1 MSTHFICF
9 TNNIFCVIIK
19 TIKGRE
25 KMNLIRAKREEKQL
39 SQAELG
45 RLLGV
50 SQQHIQR
57 FEKDYPVPVK
67 YAAKLAQ
74 ILDIDIKELLPEEL
88 KDVSLANPEIVQID
102 VLDVRACCGDGIENF
117 TENVIGQQMMTLPA
131 LRELTESAPENIK
144 IIKAIGESMMP
155 TIHTDDIVWIDI
167 SVKTPTSDGLYILCV
182 GSDLLIRRI
191 QINPFDNTATVIAD
205 NNKYLPIPRNNY
217 RDIKVIGKV
226 IYHMRK
232 TA

>member
-1 MSTHFICF
+1 ME
-9 TNNIFCVIIK
+9 NMEQENIWRIK
-19 TIKGRE
+19 KHV
-25 KMNLIRAKREEKQL
+25 KQL
-39 SQAELG
+39 LDDKGINYNIAEKLG
-45 RLLGV
+45 KNITYLQKFTKEKSPKRLDEDFRRRLAAYLQV
-50 SQQHIQR
+50 SEQELTDLPITA
-57 FEKDYPVPVK
+57 PNLTP
-67 YAAKLAQ
+67 
-74 ILDIDIKELLPEEL
+74 DI
-88 KDVSLANPEIVQID
+88 VHID

-131 LRELTESAPENIK
+131 LREFTSQAPENIK

-155 TIHTDDIVWIDI
+155 TIHTDDVVWVDI
-167 SVKTPTSDGLYILCV
+167 SVNAPTSDGLYILCI

-191 QINPFDNTATVIAD
+191 QINPFDNTAMIRAD
-205 NNKYLPIPRNNY
+205 NSQYAPIPHNNY

>member
-1 MSTHFICF
+1 
-9 TNNIFCVIIK
+9 
-19 TIKGRE
+19 
-25 KMNLIRAKREEKQL
+25 MNLIKEKREEKQL

-74 ILDIDIKELLPEEL
+74 ILNIDVKELLPEEL

-102 VLDVRACCGDGIENF
+102 VLNVRACCGNGIENF

-205 NNKYLPIPRNNY
+205 NNKYLPIPRQNY
-217 RDIKVIGKV
+217 RDINVVGKV

>member
-1 MSTHFICF
+1 
-9 TNNIFCVIIK
+9 
-19 TIKGRE
+19 
-25 KMNLIRAKREEKQL
+25 MNLIRAKREEKQL

-102 VLDVRACCGDGIENF
+102 VLDVRACCGNGIENF

>member
-1 MSTHFICF
+1 
-9 TNNIFCVIIK
+9 
-19 TIKGRE
+19 
-25 KMNLIRAKREEKQL
+25 MNLIKEKREEKQI

-45 RLLGV
+45 KMLGV

-57 FEKDYPVPVK
+57 FEKGYPVPVK
-67 YAAKLAQ
+67 YATKLAQ
-74 ILDIDIKELLPEEL
+74 ILNIEVKELLPPEL
-88 KDVSLANPEIVQID
+88 KDISLANPDIIQID
-102 VLDVRACCGDGIENF
+102 VLDVRACCGNGIENF

-131 LRELTESAPENIK
+131 LRELTSSAPENIK

-205 NNKYLPIPRNNY
+205 NNKYLPIPRQNY
-217 RDIKVIGKV
+217 RDINVVGKV

>member
-1 MSTHFICF
+1 MSKWKFLEDLT
-9 TNNIFCVIIK
+9 K
-19 TIKGRE
+19 DAG
-25 KMNLIRAKREEKQL
+25 L
-39 SQAELG
+39 SQAELAK
-45 RLLGV
+45 RLNWYQTRISEVFLDKANIPASRVYDFAEFFGLDYK
-50 SQQHIQR
+50 QL
-57 FEKDYPVPVK
+57 KDYNDGKTDIAPVPNK
-67 YAAKLAQ
+67 GIARIA
-74 ILDIDIKELLPEEL
+74 DIIK
-88 KDVSLANPEIVQID
+88 ID
-102 VLDVRACCGDGIENF
+102 VLDVRACCGNGIETF
-117 TENVIGQQMMTLPA
+117 TENVIGHQMMTLPA
-131 LRELTESAPENIK
+131 LREFTNSAPENIK

-205 NNKYLPIPRNNY
+205 NNKYLPIPRQNY
-217 RDIKVIGKV
+217 RDINVVGKV

>member
-1 MSTHFICF
+1 
-9 TNNIFCVIIK
+9 
-19 TIKGRE
+19 
-25 KMNLIRAKREEKQL
+25 MNLIKAKREEKQL

-45 RLLGV
+45 KLLGV

-74 ILDIDIKELLPEEL
+74 ILGIDVKELLPEEL
-88 KDVSLANPEIVQID
+88 KSVSLANPEIVQID
-102 VLDVRACCGDGIENF
+102 VLDVRACCGNGVENF
-117 TENVIGQQMMTLPA
+117 SENVIGQQMMTLPA
-131 LRELTESAPENIK
+131 LRELTSSAPENIK

-155 TIHTDDIVWIDI
+155 TIHTDDIIWIDV
-167 SVKTPTSDGLYILCV
+167 SVKTPTSDGLYILGV
-182 GSDLLIRRI
+182 GTDLLIRRI

-205 NNKYLPIPRNNY
+205 NDKYMPIPRQNY
-217 RDIKVIGKV
+217 RDIKVVGKV

>member
-1 MSTHFICF
+1 
-9 TNNIFCVIIK
+9 
-19 TIKGRE
+19 
-25 KMNLIRAKREEKQL
+25 MNLIRAKREEKQL

-102 VLDVRACCGDGIENF
+102 VLDVRACCGNGIENF

-205 NNKYLPIPRNNY
+205 NNKYLPIPRQNY
-217 RDIKVIGKV
+217 RDIKVVGKV

>member
-1 MSTHFICF
+1 
-9 TNNIFCVIIK
+9 
-19 TIKGRE
+19 
-25 KMNLIRAKREEKQL
+25 MNLIKAKREEKQL

-74 ILDIDIKELLPEEL
+74 ILNIDVKELLPEEL

-102 VLDVRACCGDGIENF
+102 VLDVRACCGNGIENF

-205 NNKYLPIPRNNY
+205 NNKYLPIPRQNY
-217 RDIKVIGKV
+217 RDINVVGKV

>member
-1 MSTHFICF
+1 
-9 TNNIFCVIIK
+9 
-19 TIKGRE
+19 
-25 KMNLIRAKREEKQL
+25 MNLIKEKREEKQL

-74 ILDIDIKELLPEEL
+74 ILNIDIKELLPEEL

-102 VLDVRACCGDGIENF
+102 VLNVRACCGNGIENF

-205 NNKYLPIPRNNY
+205 NNKYLPIPRQNY
-217 RDIKVIGKV
+217 RDINVVGKV

>member
-1 MSTHFICF
+1 MSL
-9 TNNIFCVIIK
+9 IK
-19 TIKGRE
+19 E
-25 KMNLIRAKREEKQL
+25 KREEKKL

-67 YAAKLAQ
+67 YATKLAQ
-74 ILDIDIKELLPEEL
+74 ILGIDIKELLPQEL
-88 KDVSLANPEIVQID
+88 KSVPLASPELISID
-102 VLDVRACCGDGIENF
+102 VLDVRACCGNGAENF
-117 TENVIGQQMMTLPA
+117 TENVVGQQMMTLPA
-131 LRELTESAPENIK
+131 LREFTNSAPENIK

-155 TIHTDDIVWIDI
+155 TIHTDDVVWVDI
-167 SVKTPTSDGLYILCV
+167 SVKSPTSDGLYILCI

-205 NNKYLPIPRNNY
+205 NNKYLPIPRQNY
-217 RDIKVIGKV
+217 REIKVIGKV

>member
-1 MSTHFICF
+1 
-9 TNNIFCVIIK
+9 
-19 TIKGRE
+19 
-25 KMNLIRAKREEKQL
+25 MNLIKAKREEKQL

-67 YAAKLAQ
+67 YATKLAQ
-74 ILDIDIKELLPEEL
+74 ILNIDIKELLPEEL

-102 VLDVRACCGDGIENF
+102 VLDVRACCGNGIENF

-131 LRELTESAPENIK
+131 LRELTSSAPENIK

-205 NNKYLPIPRNNY
+205 NNKYLPIPRQNY
-217 RDIKVIGKV
+217 RDINVVGKV

>member
-1 MSTHFICF
+1 
-9 TNNIFCVIIK
+9 
-19 TIKGRE
+19 
-25 KMNLIRAKREEKQL
+25 MNLIRAKREEKQL

-45 RLLGV
+45 KLLGV

-74 ILDIDIKELLPEEL
+74 ILNIDVKELLPEEL
-88 KDVSLANPEIVQID
+88 KDVSFANHEIVQID

-131 LRELTESAPENIK
+131 LREFTSSAPENIK

-205 NNKYLPIPRNNY
+205 NNKYLPIPRQNY
-217 RDIKVIGKV
+217 HDINVVGKV

>member
-1 MSTHFICF
+1 MAMNFI
-9 TNNIFCVIIK
+9 K
-19 TIKGRE
+19 E
-25 KMNLIRAKREEKQL
+25 KREEKGI

-67 YAAKLAQ
+67 YASKLAQ

-88 KDVSLANPEIVQID
+88 KDISLSDPQLVKID
-102 VLDVRACCGDGIENF
+102 VLDVRACCGNGIESF
-117 TENVIGQQMMTLPA
+117 TENVIGQHLMTLPA
-131 LRELTESAPENIK
+131 LREITSAAPENIK

-155 TIHTDDIVWIDI
+155 TIHTDDIVWVDI
-167 SVKTPTSDGLYILCV
+167 SVKTPTSDGLYILCI

-191 QINPFDNTATVIAD
+191 QINPFDNTAMIRAD
-205 NNKYLPIPRNNY
+205 NSQYAPIPHNDY
-217 RDIKVIGKV
+217 RSIKVIGKV

>member
-1 MSTHFICF
+1 
-9 TNNIFCVIIK
+9 
-19 TIKGRE
+19 
-25 KMNLIRAKREEKQL
+25 MNLIKAKREEKQL

-102 VLDVRACCGDGIENF
+102 VLDVRACCGNGIENF

-205 NNKYLPIPRNNY
+205 NSKYMPIPRQNY
-217 RDIKVIGKV
+217 RDIKVVGKV

>member
-1 MSTHFICF
+1 
-9 TNNIFCVIIK
+9 
-19 TIKGRE
+19 
-25 KMNLIRAKREEKQL
+25 MNLIKEKREVKQL

-74 ILDIDIKELLPEEL
+74 ILNIDVKELLPEEL

-102 VLDVRACCGDGIENF
+102 VLDVRACCGNGIENF

-205 NNKYLPIPRNNY
+205 NNKYLPIPRQNY
-217 RDIKVIGKV
+217 RDINVVGKV

>member
-1 MSTHFICF
+1 
-9 TNNIFCVIIK
+9 
-19 TIKGRE
+19 
-25 KMNLIRAKREEKQL
+25 MNLIRAKREEKQL

-67 YAAKLAQ
+67 YVAKLAQ

-88 KDVSLANPEIVQID
+88 KDVSLSNPEIVQID
-102 VLDVRACCGDGIENF
+102 VLDVRACCGNGVENF
-117 TENVIGQQMMTLPA
+117 AENVIGQQMMTLPA
-131 LRELTESAPENIK
+131 LREFTSSAPENIK

-191 QINPFDNTATVIAD
+191 QINPFDNTAMIRAD
-205 NNKYLPIPRNNY
+205 NAAYAPIPHNNY
-217 RDIKVIGKV
+217 RDIKVAGKV
-226 IYHMRK
+226 IYHMHK

>member
-1 MSTHFICF
+1 
-9 TNNIFCVIIK
+9 
-19 TIKGRE
+19 
-25 KMNLIRAKREEKQL
+25 MNLIRAKREEKQL

-45 RLLGV
+45 KLLGV

-102 VLDVRACCGDGIENF
+102 VLDVRACCGNGVENF

>member
-1 MSTHFICF
+1 
-9 TNNIFCVIIK
+9 
-19 TIKGRE
+19 
-25 KMNLIRAKREEKQL
+25 MNLIKAKREEKQL

-74 ILDIDIKELLPEEL
+74 ILNIDVKELLPEEL

-102 VLDVRACCGDGIENF
+102 VLNVRACCGNGIENF

-205 NNKYLPIPRNNY
+205 NNKYLPIPRQNY
-217 RDIKVIGKV
+217 RDINVVGKV

>member
-1 MSTHFICF
+1 
-9 TNNIFCVIIK
+9 
-19 TIKGRE
+19 
-25 KMNLIRAKREEKQL
+25 MNLIKEKREEKKI

-67 YAAKLAQ
+67 YASKLAQ

-88 KDVSLANPEIVQID
+88 KDVSLANPDIVQID
-102 VLDVRACCGDGIENF
+102 VLDVRACCGNGVENF

-131 LRELTESAPENIK
+131 LREFTNSAPENIK

-155 TIHTDDIVWIDI
+155 TIHTDDIVWVDI

-191 QINPFDNTATVIAD
+191 QINPFDNTAMIRAD
-205 NNKYLPIPRNNY
+205 NTSYAPIPHNNY
-217 RDIKVIGKV
+217 RDIKVAGKV
-226 IYHMRK
+226 IYHMHK

>member
-1 MSTHFICF
+1 
-9 TNNIFCVIIK
+9 
-19 TIKGRE
+19 
-25 KMNLIRAKREEKQL
+25 MNLIRAKREEKQL

-88 KDVSLANPEIVQID
+88 KDVSLSNPEIVQID
-102 VLDVRACCGDGIENF
+102 VLDVRACCGNGVENF
-117 TENVIGQQMMTLPA
+117 AENVIGQQMMTLPA
-131 LRELTESAPENIK
+131 LREFTSSAPENIK

-191 QINPFDNTATVIAD
+191 QINPFDNTAMIRAD
-205 NNKYLPIPRNNY
+205 NAAYAPIPHNNY
-217 RDIKVIGKV
+217 RDIKVAGKV
-226 IYHMRK
+226 IYHMHK

>member
-1 MSTHFICF
+1 
-9 TNNIFCVIIK
+9 
-19 TIKGRE
+19 
-25 KMNLIRAKREEKQL
+25 MNLIKAKREEKQL
-39 SQAELG
+39 SQSELG
-45 RLLGV
+45 KLLGV

-74 ILDIDIKELLPEEL
+74 ILGIDVKELLPEEL
-88 KDVSLANPEIVQID
+88 KSVSLANPEIVQID
-102 VLDVRACCGDGIENF
+102 VLDVRACCGNGVENF
-117 TENVIGQQMMTLPA
+117 SENVIGQQMMTLPA
-131 LRELTESAPENIK
+131 LRELTSSAPENIK

-155 TIHTDDIVWIDI
+155 TIHTDDIIWIDI
-167 SVKTPTSDGLYILCV
+167 SVKTPTSDGLYILGV
-182 GSDLLIRRI
+182 GTDLLIRRI

-205 NNKYLPIPRNNY
+205 NNKYMPIPRQNY
-217 RDIKVIGKV
+217 RDIKVVGKV

>member
-1 MSTHFICF
+1 
-9 TNNIFCVIIK
+9 
-19 TIKGRE
+19 
-25 KMNLIRAKREEKQL
+25 MNLIRAKREEKQL

-102 VLDVRACCGDGIENF
+102 VLDVRACCGNGVENF

-205 NNKYLPIPRNNY
+205 NSKYMPIPRQNY
-217 RDIKVIGKV
+217 RDINVVGKV

>member
-1 MSTHFICF
+1 MEKINQNKWLKSRLSLLNISQKSFMNTLGLREQHFGWLENKPKQQPEVLHKMAKILQCNPQKLLLFWDNKITENELWDNNF
-9 TNNIFCVIIK
+9 T
-19 TIKGRE
+19 
-25 KMNLIRAKREEKQL
+25 
-39 SQAELG
+39 
-45 RLLGV
+45 
-50 SQQHIQR
+50 
-57 FEKDYPVPVK
+57 
-67 YAAKLAQ
+67 
-74 ILDIDIKELLPEEL
+74 KENVTA
-88 KDVSLANPEIVQID
+88 DIVQID
-102 VLDVRACCGDGIENF
+102 VLDVRACCGNGVENF

-131 LRELTESAPENIK
+131 LRELTSSAPENIK

-205 NNKYLPIPRNNY
+205 NNKYLPIPRQNY
-217 RDIKVIGKV
+217 RDINVVGKV

>member
-1 MSTHFICF
+1 
-9 TNNIFCVIIK
+9 
-19 TIKGRE
+19 
-25 KMNLIRAKREEKQL
+25 MNLIKEKREEKQL

-74 ILDIDIKELLPEEL
+74 ILNIDVKELLPEEL
-88 KDVSLANPEIVQID
+88 KDVSFANPEIVQID
-102 VLDVRACCGDGIENF
+102 VLDVRACCGNGIENF

-155 TIHTDDIVWIDI
+155 TIQTDDIVWIDI

-191 QINPFDNTATVIAD
+191 QINPFDNTANVIAD
-205 NNKYLPIPRNNY
+205 NNKYMPIPHNDY
-217 RDIKVIGKV
+217 RDIKVVGKV

>member
-1 MSTHFICF
+1 
-9 TNNIFCVIIK
+9 
-19 TIKGRE
+19 
-25 KMNLIRAKREEKQL
+25 MNLIKAKREEKQL

-74 ILDIDIKELLPEEL
+74 ILNIEVKELLPPEL

-102 VLDVRACCGDGIENF
+102 VLDVRACCGNGIENF

-205 NNKYLPIPRNNY
+205 NNKYLPIPRQNY
-217 RDIKVIGKV
+217 RDINVVGKV

>member
-1 MSTHFICF
+1 
-9 TNNIFCVIIK
+9 
-19 TIKGRE
+19 
-25 KMNLIRAKREEKQL
+25 MNLIKAKREEKQL

-45 RLLGV
+45 KLLGV

-74 ILDIDIKELLPEEL
+74 ILGIDVKELLPEEL
-88 KDVSLANPEIVQID
+88 KSVSLANPEIVQID
-102 VLDVRACCGDGIENF
+102 VLDVRACCGNGVENF
-117 TENVIGQQMMTLPA
+117 SENVIGQQMMTLPA
-131 LRELTESAPENIK
+131 LRELTSSAPENIK

-155 TIHTDDIVWIDI
+155 TIHTDDIIWIDI
-167 SVKTPTSDGLYILCV
+167 SVKTPTSDGLYILGV
-182 GSDLLIRRI
+182 GTDLLIRRI

-205 NNKYLPIPRNNY
+205 NDKYMPIPRQDY
-217 RDIKVIGKV
+217 RDIKVVGKV